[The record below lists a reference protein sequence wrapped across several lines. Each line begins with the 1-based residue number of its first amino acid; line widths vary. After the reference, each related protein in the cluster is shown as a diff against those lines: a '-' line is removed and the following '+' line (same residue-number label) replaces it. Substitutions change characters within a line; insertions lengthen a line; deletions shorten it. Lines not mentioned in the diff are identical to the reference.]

1 MEYKV
6 VFHVNLPDGD
16 ALARGLGNAANL
28 LKGIGGQGHAVV
40 VLLNGE
46 AVTLIAGAGYPLF
59 ADRVKEL
66 HGQGVRFQTC
76 RNSLQKFAVD
86 PPVLPKEFEIVPAG
100 IIALIELQHEGF
112 AYIKP

>member
-6 VFHVNLPDGD
+6 VFHINLPDG
-16 ALARGLGNAANL
+16 AAVARALGNVANL

-46 AVTLIAGAGYPLF
+46 AVTLLAGAGYPPF
-59 ADRVKEL
+59 ADGVKEL

-76 RNSLQKFAVD
+76 RNSLRKFAVD
-86 PPVLPKEFEIVPAG
+86 PAVLPGEFEIVPAG
-100 IIALIELQHEGF
+100 IIALIELQNDGF
-112 AYIKP
+112 AYVKP